1 MMQSKSSISLGNC
14 KAIGAGKVLAYL
26 RGDLQQAKE
35 NVLVVGPWLDGFF
48 VREIASYLKKSV
60 AVRCLV
66 RIEAQEELISEV
78 TYQALQELKIQFPG
92 MEARSLSVLHA
103 KVILIDDR
111 VAYLG
116 STNWYK
122 YSLEQA
128 QEVTI
133 RAALSDIKDLSNI
146 VDEYWG
152 SAKVIDLSAD
162 GKKREVQSGGTEC
175 QGRLHMT
182 KSLSQTAKN
191 RTPEI
196 NYDVLDPLARK
207 VLQANPKAFVKR
219 RK

>member
-1 MMQSKSSISLGNC
+1 MTQSKSSISLGNC

-103 KVILIDDR
+103 KVILIDDC

-133 RAALSDIKDLSNI
+133 RAALSDIKDLSKI

-152 SAKVIDLSAD
+152 SAEVIDLSVV
-162 GKKREVQSGGTEC
+162 GKEREAPVCVTGRQSEASVG
-175 QGRLHMT
+175 
-182 KSLSQTAKN
+182 KPAAPISKN
-191 RTPEI
+191 RVPEI
-196 NYDVLDPLARK
+196 NHDVLDPLALK
-207 VLQANPKAFVKR
+207 VLQTNPKTFVKR